1 MNPRLLVL
9 TPRFPYPLYGG
20 DVLRIYRLCEELS
33 RTFRL
38 TLLSICQSRGE
49 LTAELPP
56 LSPFSEV
63 HRVYLPK
70 WRSYLSTLKALATGG
85 SMYTAYY
92 HSPNFQQAVERLQTE
107 HDVVLCHLARTAPY
121 AINFPG
127 TKVLE
132 LTDHVPLIYARSNA
146 LAGTAMS
153 LRKWIYK
160 LEHDRVDRVQNM
172 LAPKFDLVTFV
183 SEVDRDFFLKSS
195 CMDSGRVASFGNG
208 VDLRERPFFA
218 NRRSKTIG
226 FIGTLKAL
234 PNIDA
239 VEYFITK
246 VLPLIRRIDPDVTF
260 KVCGKVDTG
269 FQMKFSTDYVEFT
282 GAVPN
287 LAEAMADCVIG
298 VCPVRIGA
306 GIQNKM
312 LDYMALGLVAV
323 TTQIGAEGLEGRDGK
338 EFLVVDDAQTMAIT
352 ILSLLDD
359 TSRRDQ
365 IALDARAIVESRY
378 SWAGRLGKLSS
389 RIQLSMTDR
398 LHLKSIQR

>member
-1 MNPRLLVL
+1 M
-9 TPRFPYPLYGG
+9 
-20 DVLRIYRLCEELS
+20 
-33 RTFRL
+33 
-38 TLLSICQSRGE
+38 
-49 LTAELPP
+49 TAELPQV
-56 LSPFSEV
+56 SPFSEV

-70 WRSYLSTLKALATGG
+70 WCSYVNTLKALTTGR

-92 HSPNFQQAVERLQTE
+92 HSLNFQKTVERLQIE

-160 LEHDRVDRVQNM
+160 LEHDRVDRAQNM
-172 LAPKFDLVTFV
+172 LAPEFDLVTFV
-183 SEVDRDFFLKSS
+183 SEVDRDLFLKSS
-195 CMDSGRVASFGNG
+195 CMDSSRVASLGNG
-208 VDLRERPFFA
+208 VDLKERPFFA
-218 NRRSKTIG
+218 NRRGKTIG

-246 VLPLIRRIDPDVTF
+246 VLPIIRSIDPGVIF
-260 KVCGKVDTG
+260 KICGKVDAG
-269 FQMKFSTDYVEFT
+269 FRMRFSSDHVKFT

-287 LAEAMADCVIG
+287 LAQAMADCVIG
-298 VCPVRIGA
+298 VCAVRIGA

-323 TTQIGAEGLEGRDGK
+323 TTRIGAEGLEGLDGR
-338 EFLVVDDAQTMAIT
+338 EFLVADDAQTMAT
-352 ILSLLDD
+352 AILSLLDD

-365 IALDARAIVESRY
+365 MALDARAIVESSY
-378 SWAGRLGKLSS
+378 SWAGRLENLSS
-389 RIQLSMTDR
+389 RIQLSMQNR
-398 LHLKSIQR
+398 SHLKSISK